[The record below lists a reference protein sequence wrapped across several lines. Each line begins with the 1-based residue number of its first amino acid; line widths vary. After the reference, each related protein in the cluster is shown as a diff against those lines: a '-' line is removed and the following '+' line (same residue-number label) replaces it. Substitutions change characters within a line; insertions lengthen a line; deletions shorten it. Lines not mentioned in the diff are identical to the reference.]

1 MGYNTSIRKTHVFQ
15 IDHIGR
21 TGKASLF
28 YVILWICF
36 KDQEK
41 EFLYMENRS
50 EHTAQSEHTQT
61 YHEQM
66 DIQNTLQLREVLKT
80 LPPFAKSYFRAIEPT
95 TSTKTRISYAYD
107 IRTFFR
113 YLQEANPLFKD
124 KPITELKVD
133 VLDQLDAVD
142 IEEYQEYLKVYD
154 IDKSMAGAVRDA
166 QITNGERGLKRKM
179 SALRSFYAYFYKRQM
194 ISNNPTLLV
203 DMPKLHEKAII
214 RLDDDETAALL
225 DYIEHGGDDLSGQKK
240 MYYEKTKV
248 RDLAI
253 VTLLLGT
260 GIRVS
265 ECVGLDIQDVDFKN
279 NGIKVVRKGGSEM
292 IVYFGEEVETAL
304 RNYIEF
310 RKGITP
316 LAGHENALFYSTQR
330 KRIGVQAVENI
341 VKKYAREITTTKKIT
356 PHKLRST
363 YGTSLYRETGDIYL
377 VADVLGHKDV
387 NTTKKHYAAMD
398 DNRRRRAASA
408 VRLREDGI

>member
-1 MGYNTSIRKTHVFQ
+1 
-15 IDHIGR
+15 
-21 TGKASLF
+21 
-28 YVILWICF
+28 
-36 KDQEK
+36 
-41 EFLYMENRS
+41 
-50 EHTAQSEHTQT
+50 
-61 YHEQM
+61 M

-80 LPPFAKSYFRAIEPT
+80 LPGFAKSYFRAMEPT
-95 TSTKTRISYAYD
+95 TSTKTRLSYAYD

-113 YLQEANPLFKD
+113 YLQEANPSFKNME
-124 KPITELKVD
+124 ITDFKID
-133 VLDQLDAVD
+133 VLDQLEAVD

-154 IDKSMAGAVRDA
+154 IDKTMAGAVRDA
-166 QITNGERGLKRKM
+166 QVTNGERGLKRKM
-179 SALRSFYAYFYKRQM
+179 SALRSFYAYYYKHQM
-194 ISNNPTLLV
+194 IKKNPTLLV
-203 DMPKLHEKAII
+203 DMPKLHDKAII

-225 DYIEHGGDDLSGQKK
+225 DYIEHGGDNLSGQKK
-240 MYYEKTKV
+240 IYYEKTKI

-292 IVYFGEEVETAL
+292 VIYFGEEVEFAL
-304 RNYIEF
+304 KRYIEEY
-310 RKGITP
+310 RSGITP

-330 KRIGVQAVENI
+330 KRMGVQAVENM
-341 VKKYAREITTTKKIT
+341 VKKYAREVTTTKKIT

-398 DNRRRRAASA
+398 DNRRRQAAKA
-408 VRLREDGI
+408 VKLREP